1 MALHHGQPAS
11 RLRARDRPKSCH
23 LPPLACAIAPGAS
36 MGRQTERKA
45 WHDRVF
51 VDAPIVP
58 GQQTAREG
66 GFIRFGGPCRRQ
78 SPREPV
84 AREGLKMIKIQSRCR
99 GAARKSRRVLGGRV
113 ATRHPHIPIT
123 SGGRGLIC
131 IASIGRA
138 PGGHASTCSRGSCAG
153 PAVCATP
160 AAPVWNSTFLGELS
174 SKIILDNFLRNS
186 FAGAVS

>member
-1 MALHHGQPAS
+1 MCTRNIFLKIISDPVGN
-11 RLRARDRPKSCH
+11 CH
-23 LPPLACAIAPGAS
+23 IFTP
-36 MGRQTERKA
+36 RER
-45 WHDRVF
+45 
-51 VDAPIVP
+51 
-58 GQQTAREG
+58 
-66 GFIRFGGPCRRQ
+66 IRHQ

-113 ATRHPHIPIT
+113 ATRHPQILIT

-131 IASIGRA
+131 TASIGRA

-160 AAPVWNSTFLGELS
+160 APVWNSTFLGELS
-174 SKIILDNFLRNS
+174 SKIISDSFLRSGLCWSCAWGS
-186 FAGAVS
+186 FFTSKVRMSGHAS